1 MKSTFRTTLN
11 FLSVAT
17 LAAILLFVVVPSP
30 AQQPATGAA
39 DSHGLN
45 PAQFDK
51 TCKPCE
57 EFFKYVNNTW
67 MKENPIPGAYPS
79 WGRLSELNERNR
91 EILHQILEESAAMK
105 TAAPGS
111 VDQKIGDYYSACM
124 DTTKIDAAGI
134 HTIDPELDRISKI
147 SDIPSLEAE
156 VAHLQSVGA
165 HTMFGFGAIQDFKD
179 STVQTGGA
187 FQGGIGLPD
196 RDYYLKT
203 DDRSVGIRD
212 AYHKHLVK
220 MFGLMGDAPERAEVG
235 ANIVIGI
242 ETKLATASKVR
253 AELRDP
259 AKNYNRMTPQELAA
273 LTPHFD
279 WAVYFRAL
287 GFPNIGSVNIGQK
300 DFFQALDTRMTDV
313 SLADWKVYLRW
324 HLVHTAAPY
333 IAKPFVDENFDFFGR
348 VLTGTTEQLPRWKRC
363 VANTDREIG
372 EAVGQKFVART
383 FPPAAKARALS
394 LVHQLIDALREDI
407 TTLPWMSPATR
418 TQALEKLN
426 AIMLKIGY
434 PDTWRDYSA
443 LHVDRGSYVMNNF
456 HAEEFEFRRD
466 LAKIGKP
473 VDRTEWQLT
482 PSTLNAYYNP
492 LLNEIVFPAA
502 ILQPPIFDA
511 QADDALN
518 FGAMG
523 AVIGH
528 EMTHG
533 FDDSGR
539 QFDAKGNLRDWWTP
553 EDAKNYLA
561 RAECVQKQ
569 FDAFVVE
576 PGLNE
581 NGKLVLGESIADLG
595 GLTIA
600 FAALE
605 KSLTGKP
612 TTLLEGFT
620 PQQRFFLAYGRVWGQ
635 NNRPEYERLLVTTDP
650 HPLGR
655 FRVAGPL
662 ANMPSFAAAFSCKA
676 GDPMVR
682 PEDQRCRIW

>member
-1 MKSTFRTTLN
+1 MKSTFN
-11 FLSVAT
+11 FLCAAA
-17 LAAILLFVVVPSP
+17 LALILLFVVTPSP
-30 AQQPATGAA
+30 AQQPAQGAA

-57 EFFKYVNNTW
+57 EFYKYVNNTW
-67 MKENPIPGAYPS
+67 MAANPIPGAFPS
-79 WGRLSELNERNR
+79 WGRLNELSERNR
-91 EILHQILEESAAMK
+91 EVLHQILEESSAMK

-111 VDQKIGDYYSACM
+111 VDQKIGDYYSSCM

-134 HTIDPELDRISKI
+134 HTLDAEFDRIAKV

-156 VAHLQSVGA
+156 VARLQSFGSRA
-165 HTMFGFGAIQDFKD
+165 MFGFGAIQDFKD
-179 STVQTGGA
+179 STVQTGSAG
-187 FQGGIGLPD
+187 QGGIGLPD

-212 AYHKHLVK
+212 SYHKHLVK
-220 MFGLMGDAPERAEVG
+220 MFVLMGDAADRAE
-235 ANIVIGI
+235 AEATTIIGI
-242 ETKLATASKVR
+242 ETKLATASRVR

-279 WAVYFRAL
+279 WAIYFRAM
-287 GFPNIGSVNIGQK
+287 GFPNIGSVNIGQP
-300 DFFQALDTRMTDV
+300 DFFKALDTRMTDV
-313 SLADWKVYLRW
+313 PLADWKVYLRW
-324 HLVHTAAPY
+324 HLVHTAAPL

-363 VANTDREIG
+363 VSGTDRELG
-372 EAVGQKFVART
+372 EALGQKYVARA
-383 FPPAAKARALS
+383 FPPAAKARALAM
-394 LVHQLIDALREDI
+394 VHQLIDALREDLM
-407 TTLPWMSPATR
+407 TLPWMSPATR

-443 LHVDRGSYVMNNF
+443 LQVDRTSYVMNNF

-466 LAKIGKP
+466 LKKIGQP
-473 VDRTEWQLT
+473 VDRTEWQLSA
-482 PSTLNAYYNP
+482 PTLNAYYNP
-492 LLNEIVFPAA
+492 LLNEIVFPAG

-553 EDAKNYLA
+553 EDAKNYQA
-561 RAECVQKQ
+561 RADCIQKQ
-569 FDAFVVE
+569 FDSFVVE

-581 NGKLVLGESIADLG
+581 NGKLVLGESIGDLG

-600 FAALE
+600 HAAFQ
-605 KSLTGKP
+605 KSQAGKP
-612 TTLLEGFT
+612 QTLVEGFT
-620 PQQRFFLAYGRVWGQ
+620 PEQRFFLAFGRVWGQ
-635 NNRPEYERLLVTTDP
+635 NNRAEYERLLVTTDP

-662 ANMPSFAAAFSCKA
+662 ANMPSFAAAFSCKP
-676 GDPMVR
+676 GDPMAR